1 MDFPQLD
8 PDTLEYVVSVATDTS
23 MPVDEKIELIIPYVP
38 EDADMNEEKAKS
50 FVSKFIEHHMQRIQE
65 EESQR
70 RIEQAKNVGAYI
82 EVIRSAPVV
91 AHEESS
97 NEAPEERLVKQQL
110 LRQYDPDQAPPV
122 KIVGT
127 SQGKGKKKA
136 EESKNNSSDDELIF
150 GLGANENKLFKIRQR
165 EEMRAKAKQEQE
177 EARLLKV
184 QQKLKQQG
192 NEIKTTS
199 TSKRK

>member
-38 EDADMNEEKAKS
+38 EDRDMNEEKAKS
-50 FVSKFIEHHMQRIQE
+50 LVSKFIEQHMQRIRE

-97 NEAPEERLVKQQL
+97 NEDPEERLVKQQL